1 MFPRNDFVAHY
12 KLASL
17 SMFLAQVNLQIIMI
31 RIFFLDKTDLFQL
44 KNPSIYAL
52 LLFSRHKIKLYG
64 TLRHIFYL
72 LEQVGPFCFN
82 ALIVFT
88 DVYLCVGIKCIRT
101 YLFLI
106 GLDRSGE
113 RGVSKINILNML

>member
-1 MFPRNDFVAHY
+1 
-12 KLASL
+12 
-17 SMFLAQVNLQIIMI
+17 MI
-31 RIFFLDKTDLFQL
+31 FTSF
-44 KNPSIYAL
+44 KNPSVYAL
-52 LLFSRHKIKLYG
+52 LIFSRHKIKSYG

-88 DVYLCVGIKCIRT
+88 DIYLCVGIKCIRT

-113 RGVSKINILNML
+113 RGVQKYILNWP